1 MKRIILCSLTALVTV
16 QLNAQHSIDFSA
28 SAGIGKV
35 ALDHSPLDDLS
46 DTRVADFYAPTFGI
60 NAHYAYEIGNFSI
73 ESGLG
78 FNDIKGKHT
87 EGLNGTTM
95 FPDGSFQILKS
106 DVVNTRSLR
115 YLSLPLMFNYRI
127 DKLTLGVGGYLS
139 YMMRFEHYFFVYT
152 EDEMNLLQSV
162 GNSTSKVDYGFKANI
177 SYALSDRVSLLF
189 TSNFGLKD
197 ISNGKELGAQYVIS
211 QFNPIQRSL
220 HNKQFMV
227 GLKFHL
233 FDVQNS

>member
-16 QLNAQHSIDFSA
+16 QLNAQHTFDFSA
-28 SAGIGKV
+28 SAGIGKI
-35 ALDHSPLDDLS
+35 ALDHSPLDDLT

-87 EGLNGTTM
+87 EGVNVSELQA
-95 FPDGSFQILKS
+95 DGSFREIER
-106 DVVNTRSLR
+106 DVVVTRSSR
-115 YLSLPLMFNYRI
+115 YVSLPLMFNYRI
-127 DKLTLGVGGYLS
+127 DNLTLGAGGYLA
-139 YMMRFEHYFFVYT
+139 YLVQYNHHVFDYT
-152 EDEMNLLQSV
+152 NGELNGFQAV
-162 GNSTSKVDYGFKANI
+162 GGQTSKLDFGLRASI
-177 SYALSDRVSLLF
+177 SCALSERVDLLF
-189 TSNFGLKD
+189 STNFGLKD
-197 ISNGKELGAQYVIS
+197 VSNGTELGAHYS
-211 QFNPIQRSL
+211 LTQFNPIQRSL
-220 HNKQFMV
+220 QNKQFMV